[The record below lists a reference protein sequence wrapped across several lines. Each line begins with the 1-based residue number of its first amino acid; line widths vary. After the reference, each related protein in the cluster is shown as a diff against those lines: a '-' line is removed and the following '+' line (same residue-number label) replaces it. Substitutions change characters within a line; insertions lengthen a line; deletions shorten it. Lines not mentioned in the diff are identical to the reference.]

1 MNTHY
6 IWPYMVSVTYCSM
19 LGDRYSL
26 GKTWVASASSKLTE
40 RRATSSPGSSA
51 VSLDRRS
58 QIGLVNKQTINKKNK
73 IWTMKAFRVIKTHEL
88 IRSLKSVRD

>member
-6 IWPYMVSVTYCSM
+6 IWPYMVSVTYGSM

>member
-58 QIGLVNKQTINKKNK
+58 QIGLVNKQTINKKK
-73 IWTMKAFRVIKTHEL
+73 KMDYEGIQ
-88 IRSLKSVRD
+88 SY